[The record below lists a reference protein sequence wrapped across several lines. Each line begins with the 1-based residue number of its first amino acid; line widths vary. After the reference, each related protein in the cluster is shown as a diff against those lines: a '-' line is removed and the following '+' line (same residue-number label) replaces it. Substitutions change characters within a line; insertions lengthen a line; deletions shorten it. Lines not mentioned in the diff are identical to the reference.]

1 MLAYILVSKRPVPT
15 GSLRG
20 HPGAEQQLVNL
31 SHLAKL
37 RGITNPP
44 TFIYDYAEVFSKL
57 CDLPNL
63 EKALK
68 LAKDHDSFIII
79 DDFRRLFSRC
89 KTGREVQFYHEL
101 FEYGSHFRDLRTS
114 TPLNELPQVGLTQI
128 LAAEKP
134 IKFVLATPPKSPR
147 SSLAK
152 KRQTKKATAASLIK
166 RSAKAD
172 KKAQEIIT
180 LKETLEL
187 DGKPI
192 TIASLTK
199 AANAQGMTTSR
210 GNPWLSPGVSRALK
224 RAADRKLSEE

>member
-20 HPGAEQQLVNL
+20 HPGAKQQLINL
-31 SHLAKL
+31 LHLVKQN
-37 RGITNPP
+37 GISTPP
-44 TFIYDYAEVFSKL
+44 SLIYDYAEVFSKL

-89 KTGREVQFYHEL
+89 KTERKMQFYEEL
-101 FEYGSHFRDLRTS
+101 SEYASHVKDLRTKRLLS
-114 TPLNELPQVGLTQI
+114 ELPLVSLTQI
-128 LAAEKP
+128 IAAEKP
-134 IKFVLATPPKSPR
+134 IKYVFAKLPRRQNSTPN
-147 SSLAK
+147 
-152 KRQTKKATAASLIK
+152 TKKATAASLIK

-199 AANAQGMTTSR
+199 AANEQGMTTSR
-210 GNPWLSPGVSRALK
+210 GNPWLSSGVSRALK
-224 RAADRKLSEE
+224 RAADRELSEE